1 MDCTL
6 GAAGHARSTLDAIGP
21 EGHLIAIDQD
31 HLAIQNARTALAG
44 YEERLTLCHR
54 NFSDLP
60 DIMQELKIDGVDS
73 ILLDLGFSLNQI
85 RNAKRGFSF
94 NLDEPL
100 DMRMD
105 TRNALTA
112 ETIVNTYDEED
123 LANIF
128 FKYGEEKFSRR
139 IAAAIVRE
147 RSTAPLTNSLKLG
160 ELVRKTLPSKVAAT
174 MKIHPATR
182 VFQALRIAV
191 NQELDRLE
199 SFLEAL
205 PNLLNPGGRVSV
217 ITFHSLEDRMVKQGL
232 KRYESGCTCPKELPY
247 CVCGFIPSLKT
258 ITRKPVTASKEEL
271 EANPMA
277 RSAKLRVAEKRA

>member
-1 MDCTL
+1 MLVTP
-6 GAAGHARSTLDAIGP
+6 AQPWRPIGP
-21 EGHLIAIDQD
+21 NGQLIAIDQD
-31 HLAIQNARTALAG
+31 HLAIENAKTVLAP
-44 YEERLTLCHR
+44 YMERLTLCHN

-60 DIMQELKIDGVDS
+60 QILKDLKIQGVDS

-105 TRNALTA
+105 TRNVLTA
-112 ETIVNTYDEED
+112 ETLINTYEEAD
-123 LANIF
+123 LADIF

-139 IAAAIVRE
+139 IAGAIVRE
-147 RSTAPLTNSLKLG
+147 RADAPITSSFQLG
-160 ELVRKTLPSKVAAT
+160 ELVRNALPAKAAAT

-191 NQELDRLE
+191 NQELDRLA
-199 SFLEAL
+199 SFISAL
-205 PNLLNPGGRVSV
+205 PDLLNPGGRVSV

-232 KRYESGCTCPKELPY
+232 KQYESGCTCPKELPY
-247 CVCGFIPSLKT
+247 CICGFTPIMKT

-271 EANPMA
+271 AANPMA
-277 RSAKLRVAEKRA
+277 RSAKLRVAQKLT